1 MVTSI
6 FVQLPI
12 TIPSGQR
19 QQHYHQKRQLFCVY
33 GCPSL
38 IISDQGREFIN
49 EMSDL
54 LFTKTNTQHRVT
66 SAYHPQTN
74 GLTERFNQTLS
85 NCLVSKINESQNDW
99 DDKLDAI
106 LFSYRVSRQ
115 ASTKYSPYF
124 LMFGRHPRLP
134 IDVEYEAANS
144 LEDPDLVE
152 PTDEDIE
159 HALENLLSAKK
170 EAKELASI
178 NIKSAQ
184 QKQKEYYD
192 RKHSPETFE
201 AGAEVLMESTA
212 QKQRKGDK
220 LADKFLGPYTINRH
234 VGKGLYELKNKSGK
248 ILQKKVNVIRLK
260 RFYSNNVRLLLQYYA
275 IRYPNS
281 SYWW

>member
-1 MVTSI
+1 M
-6 FVQLPI
+6 
-12 TIPSGQR
+12 
-19 QQHYHQKRQLFCVY
+19 QLFCVY

-54 LFTKTNTQHRVT
+54 LFAKTNTQHCVT
-66 SAYHPQTN
+66 SAYHPQPN

-124 LMFGRHPRLP
+124 LMFGRHPHLP

-152 PTDEDIE
+152 PTEEDIE
-159 HALENLLSAKK
+159 YALENLLSARM
-170 EAKELASI
+170 ETKELASK
-178 NIKSAQ
+178 NIKCAQ

-192 RKHSPETFE
+192 WKHSSETFE
-201 AGAEVLMESTA
+201 EGTEVLMENTA
-212 QKQRKGDK
+212 QKQRKGGK

-234 VGKGLYELKNKSGK
+234 IGKGLYELRNKSGK
-248 ILQKKVNVIRLK
+248 VLQKKVNVNRLK
-260 RFYSNNVRLLLQYYA
+260 RFNSNKVLPQYHTMPF
-275 IRYPNS
+275 IMS
-281 SYWW
+281 